1 MILGD
6 IFKIGKFKSKISS
19 LETQLKKYSDKI
31 SELELLL
38 SPEQKEVLKLKEE
51 LKMRKNS
58 ILELNAEIKTKQTDL
73 KNIIDSLNETM
84 TKLNKAK
91 EVKDLEKILELD
103 REELNKI
110 SSTIVEKR
118 KSLVELNDEILVQE
132 FGLYTPKYNFM
143 NSEEYKA
150 KLIKIRQ
157 KQKNLIK
164 EGKAVHANFNWTVND
179 STAKGKKMVKDMQ
192 KLLLRAFN
200 SECDEIINKVRYN
213 SFDSCAKRI
222 SSSYEAVSKLG
233 TMMDLYIEKEYY
245 DSKIDELTVALEYQL
260 KKQEEKDLKK
270 ELRDQ
275 MREEAK
281 LQREIENER
290 RKIEKEER
298 HYKIFLSDIKKRI
311 KEAKTKQERDNLLSK
326 QKETE
331 NKIQEIAKSYA
342 EIDYREANQKAGYVY
357 VISNIGSFGENVY
370 KIGMTRRLVPEERVD
385 ELGDSSV
392 PFDFDIHA
400 MIFSQDAPKLEHA
413 LHKAFENKKVNM
425 VNKRREFFNVTL
437 DEIKSVVKANFDRIA
452 EFKDIAE
459 ANDYRISQKMREQVF
474 NTQYQ

>member
-1 MILGD
+1 
-6 IFKIGKFKSKISS
+6 
-19 LETQLKKYSDKI
+19 
-31 SELELLL
+31 
-38 SPEQKEVLKLKEE
+38 
-51 LKMRKNS
+51 
-58 ILELNAEIKTKQTDL
+58 
-73 KNIIDSLNETM
+73 
-84 TKLNKAK
+84 
-91 EVKDLEKILELD
+91 
-103 REELNKI
+103 
-110 SSTIVEKR
+110 
-118 KSLVELNDEILVQE
+118 
-132 FGLYTPKYNFM
+132 
-143 NSEEYKA
+143 
-150 KLIKIRQ
+150 
-157 KQKNLIK
+157 
-164 EGKAVHANFNWTVND
+164 
-179 STAKGKKMVKDMQ
+179 
-192 KLLLRAFN
+192 
-200 SECDEIINKVRYN
+200 
-213 SFDSCAKRI
+213 
-222 SSSYEAVSKLG
+222 
-233 TMMDLYIEKEYY
+233 
-245 DSKIDELTVALEYQL
+245 
-260 KKQEEKDLKK
+260 
-270 ELRDQ
+270 

-357 VISNIGSFGENVY
+357 VISNIGSFGENIY